1 MLVRRLMVM
10 LRTMPGRDLGIR
22 EHHVNLLLYIS
33 QMIYKTINQ
42 ESRLVGKQ
50 MSVVSNEYQLPSLL
64 SFSGSF

>member
-1 MLVRRLMVM
+1 MLVRCLMVM
-10 LRTMPGRDLGIR
+10 LRTMAGRDLGIR
-22 EHHVNLLLYIS
+22 EHHVNLFLYIS

-50 MSVVSNEYQLPSLL
+50 MLVVSNEYQLPSLL